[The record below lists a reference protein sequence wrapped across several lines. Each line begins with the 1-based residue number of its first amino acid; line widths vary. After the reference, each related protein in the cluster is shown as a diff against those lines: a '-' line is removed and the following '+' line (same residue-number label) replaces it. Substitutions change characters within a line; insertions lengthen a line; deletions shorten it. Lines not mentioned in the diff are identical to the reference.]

1 MTMNKQA
8 IVEAIEA
15 GINPQPVNQVAQQV
29 VNLEVE
35 SANDDKPLTLEQVK
49 DRMTSFNDAERPVS
63 IRNVQCFEAISKNGN
78 PFVKIHWQSMYL
90 DIKTSEWRDKK
101 GVIFDGQGKLVF
113 DYLAEFGIDES
124 ETYIVKSK
132 KVKGANGQDY
142 SQWASLCHISAFD
155 EAA

>member
-1 MTMNKQA
+1 MNITKKA
-8 IVEAIEA
+8 IVEAMEA
-15 GINPQPVNQVAQQV
+15 GINPQLKQQAVNVA
-29 VNLEVE
+29 VE

-63 IRNVQCFEAISKNGN
+63 IRNVQCFEALSKSGN
-78 PFVKIHWQSMYL
+78 PYIRIRWQSMYL
-90 DIKTSEWRDKK
+90 DIKTPDWRDKQ
-101 GVIFDGQGKLVF
+101 GVIFDGQGQLVY
-113 DYLAEFGIDES
+113 DYLAEFGIDEN

>member
-1 MTMNKQA
+1 MTMTRKA
-8 IVEAIEA
+8 ITEAIEA
-15 GINPQPVNQVAQQV
+15 GINPQLEQQV
-29 VNLEVE
+29 ENVAVE

-49 DRMTSFNDAERPVS
+49 ERMTGFNDAGRPTH
-63 IRNVQCFEAISKNGN
+63 IRNVQCFEAVSKGGN
-78 PFVKIHWQSMYL
+78 PYITTRWQSMYL
-90 DIKTSEWRDKK
+90 DVNDPEWRDKK

-113 DYLAEFGIDES
+113 DYLVEFGIDEN

-132 KVKGANGQDY
+132 KVKGADGREY

>member
-1 MTMNKQA
+1 MNMTKKA
-8 IVEAIEA
+8 IVEAMEA
-15 GINPQPVNQVAQQV
+15 GINPQLKQQAVNVA
-29 VNLEVE
+29 VE

-63 IRNVQCFEAISKNGN
+63 IRNVQCFEALSKSGN
-78 PFVKIHWQSMYL
+78 PYIRIRWQSMYL
-90 DIKTSEWRDKK
+90 DIKTPDWRDKQ
-101 GVIFDGQGKLVF
+101 GVIFDGQGQLVY
-113 DYLAEFGIDES
+113 DYLAEFGIDEN